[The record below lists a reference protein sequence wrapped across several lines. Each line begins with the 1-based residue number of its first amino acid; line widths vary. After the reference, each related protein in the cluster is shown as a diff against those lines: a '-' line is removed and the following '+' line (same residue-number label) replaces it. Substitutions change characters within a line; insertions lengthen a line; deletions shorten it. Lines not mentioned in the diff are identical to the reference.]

1 MLRPIAIGSVGFSR
15 AQGQP
20 SRVDSFETVERND
33 FGETVAEEQ
42 GETKEL
48 TEQAPSADVKA
59 VEGGASLVAFSGA
72 FIAELG
78 SQVEALIASIRERV
92 PHGQGGEVSLDL
104 AGVTRLDTLGAWTL
118 NKLQHNLSEAGFTA
132 NVVNN
137 DADYAILLKEGAYKD
152 FFADLPPKNHS
163 VKHAMTTVLADIGK
177 AVIGAKQDIVAWVA
191 FLGEVVVNLSRY
203 FRRSGRGRFPS
214 VVNQLEVIAFRGLP
228 IVALI
233 CFVVGCIIAQQGI
246 FQLRTFGATPFV
258 VDLIGILTLR
268 ELGVLLA
275 AIMVAGRSGSAFTAE
290 IGSMKMNEEID
301 ALRVMGLSPIEV
313 LILPRLMALIIA
325 LPLLTFLGS
334 MAAILG
340 GGLTTWVYGGISPDV
355 FLSRLQVAIGMNTF
369 LVGLIKA
376 PFMAFV
382 IGIIA
387 TIEGLSVEGSAES
400 LGRRVTSSV
409 VKSIFMV
416 IVMDGL
422 FAIFFAAI
430 NY

>member
-1 MLRPIAIGSVGFSR
+1 MTEERSELQKSPESGPFADIK
-15 AQGQP
+15 GQ
-20 SRVDSFETVERND
+20 
-33 FGETVAEEQ
+33 
-42 GETKEL
+42 
-48 TEQAPSADVKA
+48 
-59 VEGGASLVAFSGA
+59 EGGASLVVLSGA
-72 FIAELG
+72 FVAEFG
-78 SQVEALIASIRERV
+78 GQVEAVIESIRNRLADN
-92 PHGQGGEVSLDL
+92 QGGDVSLDL
-104 AGVTRLDTLGAWTL
+104 SGVTRLDTLGAWTL
-118 NKLQHNLSEAGFTA
+118 NKLQHGLSEKGFVA
-132 NVVNN
+132 NIANSN
-137 DADYAILLKEGAYKD
+137 ADYDILLKEGAYKD
-152 FFADLPPKNHS
+152 FFADLPPKENS
-163 VKHAMTTVLADIGK
+163 FKQAVTSVLADIGK
-177 AVIGAKQDIVAWVA
+177 AVIGAGQDLVTWVA
-191 FLGEVVVNLSRY
+191 FLGEVVTNLLRY
-203 FRRSGRGRFPS
+203 FSHSGRGRFPS

-313 LILPRLMALIIA
+313 LILPRMMALIIG

-340 GGLTTWVYGGISPDV
+340 GGLTAWVYGGISPDV
-355 FLSRLQVAIGMNTF
+355 FLTRLQVAIGMNTF

-400 LGRRVTSSV
+400 LGRRVTASV